1 MDTDLFEVIVTRASL
16 SPSIHNAQPTRWRL
30 VKNDIWVA
38 VDPSVT
44 LPYAD
49 PTGAG
54 IALSCGAAV
63 EATLLALSRVGYRA
77 TVQDIWAN
85 KDQRSW
91 TGHRMAAIIS
101 FRAGGSVDG
110 LSAMLETRFTW
121 RGTFDAEPQDL
132 CDWARV
138 DTALVSDES
147 THAWLARLND
157 VASLPILRQTSF
169 RKELFKWFR
178 LKPDH
183 PRASYDG
190 MNLAA
195 LRITLFRSIKLR
207 LLLGPLWP
215 LLDTFGWT
223 GSLTAEAK
231 VSQSASVIACFHR
244 PMDESLITSGRAYL
258 RLLLEAASLGLAGWP
273 MAALTYDIEIE
284 RKVLDRMLISADR
297 RLVQVIRIGKP
308 MGSQPIRARRLL
320 KELIA

>member
-1 MDTDLFEVIVTRASL
+1 M
-16 SPSIHNAQPTRWRL
+16 
-30 VKNDIWVA
+30 
-38 VDPSVT
+38 
-44 LPYAD
+44 
-49 PTGAG
+49 
-54 IALSCGAAV
+54 
-63 EATLLALSRVGYRA
+63 LALSQVGYCA
-77 TVQDIWAN
+77 TVQDIWTN
-85 KDQRSW
+85 KDRCSW

-101 FRAGGSVDG
+101 FVTGGSIDG

-132 CDWARV
+132 CDLARV
-138 DTALVSDES
+138 DTALVSDEP
-147 THAWLARLND
+147 TQAWLAKLND

-169 RKELFKWFR
+169 RKELLGWFR

-183 PRASYDG
+183 PRASFDG
-190 MNLAA
+190 INLAA
-195 LRITLFRSIKLR
+195 LGIILIRDINLR

-244 PMDESLITSGRAYL
+244 PMDESPITSGRAYL